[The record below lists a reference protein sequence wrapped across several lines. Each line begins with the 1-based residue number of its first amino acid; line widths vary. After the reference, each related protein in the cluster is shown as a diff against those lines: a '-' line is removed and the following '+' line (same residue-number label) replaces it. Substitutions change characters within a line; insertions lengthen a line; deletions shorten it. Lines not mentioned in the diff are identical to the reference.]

1 MDFVLVKDE
10 LREAKDEVEELERL
24 LHEARCRQSL
34 ISTGQG
40 ELGWGD
46 WLAELIYRVVYGMV
60 DRGPALVAECT
71 LKDIGEEYTHGPART
86 PARRE
91 QSRDECWEL
100 QF

>member
-1 MDFVLVKDE
+1 MDYVLVKDE
-10 LREAKDEVEELERL
+10 LREAEDEVEELQRL

-40 ELGWGD
+40 ELCWRD
-46 WLAELIYRVVYGMV
+46 WLAELVYRFIYGVA
-60 DRGPALVAECT
+60 DRRPALVAEST
-71 LKDIGEEYTHGPART
+71 LKDIDQGYTHGPGR
-86 PARRE
+86 PDARRE